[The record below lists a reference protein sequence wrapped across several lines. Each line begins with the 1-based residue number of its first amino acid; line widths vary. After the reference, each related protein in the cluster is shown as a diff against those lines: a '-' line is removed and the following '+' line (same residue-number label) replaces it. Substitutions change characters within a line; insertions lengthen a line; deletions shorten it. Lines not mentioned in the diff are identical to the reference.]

1 MQLERFNLQELIGA
15 TVERF
20 AADARARQL
29 GLVTHLADDLP
40 REVFGEPDMISVLLG
55 RLLDHALRS
64 TERGEVIVSVR
75 RELGNRFRVAV
86 SDTGVGMTAEA
97 SLRFVTGMNGDVGVH
112 TAPDVGSTVWF
123 FARLEPAEAT
133 AGA

>member
-1 MQLERFNLQELIGA
+1 MELERFNLQELVGA

-20 AADARARQL
+20 AADARAK
-29 GLVTHLADDLP
+29 GLRLTTCLAGDLP

-55 RLLDHALRS
+55 QLLDHAVRS
-64 TERGEVIVSVR
+64 TGSGEVVVNVR
-75 RELGNRFRVAV
+75 RELGHSFRFAV
-86 SDTGVGMTAEA
+86 SDTGSGMTPEA